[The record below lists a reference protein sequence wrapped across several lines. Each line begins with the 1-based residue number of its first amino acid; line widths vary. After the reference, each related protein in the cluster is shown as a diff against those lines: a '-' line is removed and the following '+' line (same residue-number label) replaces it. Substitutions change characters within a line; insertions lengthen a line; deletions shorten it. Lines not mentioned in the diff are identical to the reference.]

1 MRYNKQSTNGIGTTA
16 ETGFFP
22 RLLEPETGE
31 PLIRADAM
39 LDFYKSGK
47 IHT

>member
-16 ETGFFP
+16 
-22 RLLEPETGE
+22 ETGE

-47 IHT
+47 IHA